1 MKKAK
6 IAYFLI
12 LILTLSLPLTPAWA
26 QGTFNPNYVL
36 ADQDVFDYKSMTYQQ
51 IYDFLKAKG
60 SSLTTY
66 KDPIT
71 SMLAADII
79 YRAAQDYRVNPKYLL
94 ALLQKEQS
102 LIENGTPT
110 AKKYDWAT
118 GYGICDGCSMDD
130 PKLQRFKGFF
140 NQIFAAAKFFRL
152 ELDDNLVT
160 LGKTFTG
167 FGPGVAKTVD
177 GVTVTPANNATALL
191 YTYTPHLH
199 GNELLWSIWDRYF
212 SRAYPDGS
220 ILNIEGDPKL
230 WLIQDA
236 QRRQFA
242 SRAVYFSYYSDPNF
256 DRVITVSESEVN
268 KYPAGY
274 AIKFPVYSFLRSPAG
289 TVYLLLP
296 NETRRGFSSAEALRK
311 IGINPEEIE
320 DVSWEDLTQY
330 AEGEPITI
338 ESVQPVGTLIQNSKT
353 GGVYFVENGVKHPI
367 FSKEILVANFG
378 SRKITSKQTTA
389 ELEKYITGEP
399 LLFKEGELVKSD
411 SQPAVYVISNKQR
424 RPITSEAAFVKLGYN
439 WDNVIVTNAAAIGV
453 HLLGEPLGEPF

>member
-1 MKKAK
+1 M
-6 IAYFLI
+6 
-12 LILTLSLPLTPAWA
+12 
-26 QGTFNPNYVL
+26 
-36 ADQDVFDYKSMTYQQ
+36 
-51 IYDFLKAKG
+51 
-60 SSLTTY
+60 
-66 KDPIT
+66 
-71 SMLAADII
+71 
-79 YRAAQDYRVNPKYLL
+79 
-94 ALLQKEQS
+94 
-102 LIENGTPT
+102 
-110 AKKYDWAT
+110 
-118 GYGICDGCSMDD
+118 
-130 PKLQRFKGFF
+130 
-140 NQIFAAAKFFRL
+140 
-152 ELDDNLVT
+152 
-160 LGKTFTG
+160 
-167 FGPGVAKTVD
+167 
-177 GVTVTPANNATALL
+177 
-191 YTYTPHLH
+191 
-199 GNELLWSIWDRYF
+199 
-212 SRAYPDGS
+212 
-220 ILNIEGDPKL
+220 
-230 WLIQDA
+230 
-236 QRRQFA
+236 
-242 SRAVYFSYYSDPNF
+242 
-256 DRVITVSESEVN
+256 
-268 KYPAGY
+268 
-274 AIKFPVYSFLRSPAG
+274 
-289 TVYLLLP
+289 LLP

>member
-140 NQIFAAAKFFRL
+140 NQIF
-152 ELDDNLVT
+152 
-160 LGKTFTG
+160 
-167 FGPGVAKTVD
+167 
-177 GVTVTPANNATALL
+177 
-191 YTYTPHLH
+191 
-199 GNELLWSIWDRYF
+199 
-212 SRAYPDGS
+212 
-220 ILNIEGDPKL
+220 
-230 WLIQDA
+230 
-236 QRRQFA
+236 
-242 SRAVYFSYYSDPNF
+242 
-256 DRVITVSESEVN
+256 
-268 KYPAGY
+268 
-274 AIKFPVYSFLRSPAG
+274 
-289 TVYLLLP
+289 
-296 NETRRGFSSAEALRK
+296 
-311 IGINPEEIE
+311 
-320 DVSWEDLTQY
+320 
-330 AEGEPITI
+330 
-338 ESVQPVGTLIQNSKT
+338 
-353 GGVYFVENGVKHPI
+353 
-367 FSKEILVANFG
+367 
-378 SRKITSKQTTA
+378 
-389 ELEKYITGEP
+389 
-399 LLFKEGELVKSD
+399 
-411 SQPAVYVISNKQR
+411 
-424 RPITSEAAFVKLGYN
+424 
-439 WDNVIVTNAAAIGV
+439 
-453 HLLGEPLGEPF
+453 